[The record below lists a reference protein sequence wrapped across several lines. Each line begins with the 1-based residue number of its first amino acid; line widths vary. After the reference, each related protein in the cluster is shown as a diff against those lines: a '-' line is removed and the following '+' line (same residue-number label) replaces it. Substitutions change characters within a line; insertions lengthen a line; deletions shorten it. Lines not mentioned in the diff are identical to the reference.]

1 MSEEEKIGK
10 PKAEA
15 PYVVGQWDGEGK
27 FWPATKQPKAPI
39 TDFDEIVVWAK
50 ENLNEVAADW
60 SFVKRMPRTLRMIE
74 QKTIKGT
81 LV

>member
-1 MSEEEKIGK
+1 MSEEEKTRK

-15 PYVVGQWDGEGK
+15 PYMVGKWGPDGN
-27 FWPATKQPKAPI
+27 FYPAEKQPKEPI
-39 TDFDEIVVWAK
+39 TDFDEIVAWAR

-60 SFVKRMPRTLRMIE
+60 SFVKRMPRTLQMVE